1 MSKWKCVMELPS
13 RVFLLNLV
21 LLVEK
26 VKEMHSKINISMF
39 FSYHSLN
46 FNNSYSLLLIFVEKT
61 HET

>member
-1 MSKWKCVMELPS
+1 MSKWKCDMELPS
-13 RVFLLNLV
+13 RVFFVKVV

-46 FNNSYSLLLIFVEKT
+46 FNNS
-61 HET
+61 